1 MVVVSGPLFLPSYID
16 GRRGY
21 LHVIDSIGDPPDLIS
36 VPTHFFKV
44 VLTLRRNQP
53 PSDGEETDYTV
64 ECAAFVV
71 PNCAPALYLCPS
83 GEEEGKGKEEK
94 VSGAGKGAGGDGKE
108 QAQEGG
114 TWRRLWGL
122 FSHIIFGTQQEVR

>member
-16 GRRGY
+16 GHRGY

-83 GEEEGKGKEEK
+83 GEEGKEE
-94 VSGAGKGAGGDGKE
+94 VYGAGTSADGGKE

-114 TWRRLWGL
+114 TWWRLWGL